1 MLTQVTTES
10 GSVYIFDDMAMM
22 FTRVAGEG
30 AAALQGDSAWTQF
43 ANVTKLEEGHPM
55 EILWIDGQD
64 LKTRI
69 TTPVLNVQVIPVT
82 QDEYERGIA
91 DEVLPEDTEEV
102 DLPEGWD
109 MEFYDIPEGMQ
120 EIDFNPGEVLEGEV
134 IED

>member
-1 MLTQVTTES
+1 
-10 GSVYIFDDMAMM
+10 
-22 FTRVAGEG
+22 
-30 AAALQGDSAWTQF
+30 
-43 ANVTKLEEGHPM
+43 M